1 VIHAADELRG
11 AEAKAK
17 VEVDAARERFR
28 EALRVAYEAGSPYS
42 ELGDL
47 LGLSRQRIQQLIAGD

>member
-28 EALRVAYEAGSPYS
+28 EALRVEAGSPYS